1 MIVGLLAAV
10 GASIGYGV
18 ATIMQAVGTRRAHGM
33 AAFGNPLVLGGLALD
48 GACFLLSLLAFARLP
63 LFAVETVIAASVVVV
78 VLLARPFLG
87 APLRP
92 VDLAAAVGVV
102 LSLVVLAAASGDQP
116 PVHAHGTFLVAT
128 VAGAGAL
135 AVLLAASYAKG
146 PAWLLGL
153 VSALGYAGVA
163 IGARGA
169 RTDGPLLHVVL
180 QPMAVVVVGCGV
192 IAVLA
197 YVRALERGPVGL
209 AAATVSVV
217 EVLVPGLV
225 GAAFLGDTVRAGWL
239 PGVVLAVGVALAG
252 CVVLARSPANAA
264 AGG

>member
-1 MIVGLLAAV
+1 MIVGLLAAI

-63 LFAVETVIAASVVVV
+63 LFVVETVIAASLVVV
-78 VLLARPFLG
+78 VLLARPVLHV
-87 APLRP
+87 PLRGI
-92 VDLAAAVGVV
+92 DLAAVVGVV
-102 LSLVVLAAASGDQP
+102 VALVVLARASGDQP
-116 PVHAHGTFLVAT
+116 PVLARGTFLVVT
-128 VAGAGAL
+128 LIGAGL
-135 AVLLAASYAKG
+135 LVVVLAAAYAKG
-146 PAWLLGL
+146 PAWLLAL

-180 QPMAVVVVGCGV
+180 QPMALVVVGCGV
-192 IAVLA
+192 IAVVA
-197 YVRALERGPVGL
+197 YVRALERGSVGL

-225 GAAFLGDTVRAGWL
+225 GAAFLGDSVRTGWL
-239 PGVVLAVGVALAG
+239 PGVVLAVLVALAG
-252 CVVLARSPANAA
+252 CVVLAHSPANAA

>member
-10 GASIGYGV
+10 GASVGYGV
-18 ATIMQAVGTRRAHGM
+18 ATILQAIGTRRAHGM
-33 AAFGNPLVLGGLALD
+33 AAFANRLVLGGLALD
-48 GACFLLSLLAFARLP
+48 VACFALSLLAFARLP
-63 LFAVETVIAASVVVV
+63 LFVVETVIAASVVVV

-87 APLRP
+87 APLRG
-92 VDLAAAVGVV
+92 VDLAAAGGVV
-102 LSLVVLAAASGDQP
+102 LSLVVLAGASGHQP
-116 PVHAHGTFLVAT
+116 PVHAAGTFLTAT
-128 VAGAGAL
+128 LVGAG
-135 AVLLAASYAKG
+135 LLAALLAGAYATG

-169 RTDGPLLHVVL
+169 RTDGGLLHVVL
-180 QPMAVVVVGCGV
+180 QPMALVVGGCGV
-192 IAVLA
+192 IAVVA
-197 YVRALERGPVGL
+197 YVRALERGSVGL

-225 GAAFLGDTVRAGWL
+225 GAAFLGDTVRPGWL
-239 PGVVLAVGVALAG
+239 PGVVAAVAVALTG
-252 CVVLARSPANAA
+252 CVILARSPANEA